1 VDELAILGK
10 DLFHYSDNFFEFT
23 ALFASD
29 EIEIN
34 ERSYKYSEITT
45 GILNFDFTEYKAIM
59 KELELA
65 HCNGDEV
72 KYTQSAKMLN
82 EIIKAMP
89 LFSDFKNRHNLLD
102 AVFYNPFFQK
112 EKPSNPYKN
121 LDGYIA
127 LGEDLDLIQRRYKWF
142 LVEMFYRTFPAVKT
156 NRYAYAIENNGV
168 GAFVSGISLGESSD
182 VDPANSSIQYEI
194 RISKVTGLPQLF
206 EKMAFKRLSD
216 FIYVE
221 FFKSLMNENVPKK
234 CKSCGNYFL
243 QEKGFSYEYC
253 DCIAPNEIDK
263 TCRDIGSTK
272 SFQDKVK
279 NSQVWTIHQRA
290 YKKYYARVMKKKM
303 TKPDFM
309 LWAENAESLRDKAL
323 VGEMTAEDF
332 EKEINKV

>member
-1 VDELAILGK
+1 MNMYYLLEVTELAILGK
-10 DLFHYSDNFFEFT
+10 DLFDYCDNFFEFT

-34 ERSYKYSEITT
+34 EHSYKYSEITT
-45 GILNFDFTEYKAIM
+45 SILNFDFTEYYVLM
-59 KELELA
+59 KELKLA

-112 EKPSNPYKN
+112 EKPSNPFKN

-142 LVEMFYRTFPAVKT
+142 LDEMFYRTFPAVKT
-156 NRYAYAIENNGV
+156 NRYAYGIENNGV
-168 GAFVSGISLGESSD
+168 SAFVSGISLGESSD
-182 VDPANSSIQYEI
+182 VDPSNSSIQYEI
-194 RISKVTGLPQLF
+194 RISKVTGQPQLF
-206 EKMAFKRLSD
+206 EKMVFKRLSD
-216 FIYVE
+216 FVYVE

-234 CKSCGNYFL
+234 CKSCGKYFL

-253 DCIAPNEIDK
+253 DGIAPGEIDK
-263 TCRDIGSTK
+263 TCRDIGST
-272 SFQDKVK
+272 S
-279 NSQVWTIHQRA
+279 
-290 YKKYYARVMKKKM
+290 
-303 TKPDFM
+303 
-309 LWAENAESLRDKAL
+309 
-323 VGEMTAEDF
+323 
-332 EKEINKV
+332 